1 MSTGVKIV
9 LACIGVIL
17 LGCVIDW
24 IIKICRRRRKNEAV
38 RGEMKFRPKDKP

>member
-9 LACIGVIL
+9 IACIAVIL
-17 LGCVIDW
+17 LGFAVDW
-24 IIKICRRRRKNEAV
+24 LIKLCRRRRKDEAV